1 MRNFTFN
8 FATMKLLNCIA
19 VFVLIFFTF
28 SCKDKKEDDSSTST
42 TSSTTTPSTS
52 SSTTTLAFPHA
63 EGGGK
68 YSVGGRGGTV
78 YYVTNLSD
86 DGNAGSFRYAVGQ
99 GGNRI
104 VIFKVSGTIQLTRR
118 LEITHP
124 NITIAGQTAPG
135 NGITIRD
142 YPVYIATNNVVIRFI
157 RFRMGDETKMQDD
170 ALGAQGTK
178 NVIVDHCTMS
188 WSTDECGSF
197 YNNTNFTLQW
207 SILSESLNNSVHIK
221 GAHGY
226 GGIWGGDNATFHHNL
241 LANHNSRNPRFDHDC
256 ISILRGPVDFE
267 NNVIYNW
274 GEDGSYGGENRQINI
289 VNNYYKAGQATSAKY
304 RIFHPAGYNE
314 FGFCYDS
321 GKIYN
326 GVDTNE
332 KNTAGRYYVAGNY
345 VYNYPSVTA
354 DNWSNNGVQL
364 RSGDFPTFVSNCKA
378 TAPIS
383 VTYPINA
390 QTAENAYSSVLSYA
404 GASYAR
410 DAIDTRIVNEVTSG
424 TPTYSTGSNGST
436 GGLIDSQSDVG
447 GWLEASGVIQATSS
461 VVDSDGDGM
470 PDAWEDAHGLNKNNK
485 DDGATTTLSGGT
497 YTNLEVYLNSLVE
510 SLYPY

>member
-1 MRNFTFN
+1 
-8 FATMKLLNCIA
+8 MKLLKCIA
-19 VFVLIFFTF
+19 VFAFVFFSF
-28 SCKDKKEDDSSTST
+28 SCKDKKDDNSSTST
-42 TSSTTTPSTS
+42 TTTPSS
-52 SSTTTLAFPHA
+52 SSANTLAFPHA

-68 YSVGGRGGTV
+68 YSVGGRGGEV

-86 DGNAGSFRYAVGQ
+86 DGNVGSFRYAVGQ
-99 GGNRI
+99 TGART

-142 YPVYIATNNVVIRFI
+142 YPVYIAADNVIVRFI
-157 RFRMGDETKMQDD
+157 RFRMGDVTDMQDD

-197 YNNTNFTLQW
+197 YNNTDFTLQW
-207 SILSESLNNSVHIK
+207 SILSESLNNSVHDK
-221 GAHGY
+221 GIHGY
-226 GGIWGGDNATFHHNL
+226 GGIWGGNDASFHHNL
-241 LANHNSRNPRFDHDC
+241 LAHHNSRNPRFDHDC
-256 ISILRGPVDFE
+256 ISILRGPIDFE

-274 GEDGSYGGENRQINI
+274 GENGSYGGENRRINI
-289 VNNYYKAGQATSAKY
+289 VNNYYKSGPATSAKY
-304 RIFHPAGYNE
+304 RIFNAVAYDSI
-314 FGFCYDS
+314 GFCDVEY
-321 GKIYN
+321 
-326 GVDTNE
+326 
-332 KNTAGRYYVAGNY
+332 NTAGSYYINGNY
-345 VYNYPSVTA
+345 MNGYPAVTA

-364 RSGDFPTFVSNCKA
+364 RSGGTTAFATFVSKCKVSSPFAMA
-378 TAPIS
+378 TVNS
-383 VTYPINA
+383 QSTTINS
-390 QTAENAYSSVLSYA
+390 QTAEAAYQSVLSYA
-404 GASYAR
+404 GANYVR
-410 DAIDTRIVNEVTSG
+410 DAIDKRIINEVTNG
-424 TPTYSTGSNGST
+424 TYTYTGSKGST
-436 GGLIDSQSDVG
+436 GGLIDSQADVKDNPSG
-447 GWLEASGVIQATSS
+447 GWLETAGVIQANSS

-470 PDAWEDAHGLNKNNK
+470 PDAWEDAHGLNKNIK